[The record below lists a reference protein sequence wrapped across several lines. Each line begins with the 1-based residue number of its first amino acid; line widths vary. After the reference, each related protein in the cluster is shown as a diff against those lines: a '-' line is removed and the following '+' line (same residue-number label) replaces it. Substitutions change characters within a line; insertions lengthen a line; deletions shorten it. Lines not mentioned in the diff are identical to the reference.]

1 MCKRNVEEFKYF
13 YRNPNPNLGM
23 IVNLV
28 NENSYDDWKLS
39 FTAPQDTSYKG
50 GLFFLRIHFPQDYP
64 NEAPEIYFV
73 TPIYHLNINPC
84 APKEEGD
91 ESLGHVCISTLDWWK
106 PEYTIKEALFN
117 TYSLFYITNVDCAYG
132 IERAKEYKDN
142 KEIYEEKVK
151 YFTKKY
157 AKPTNSKNVRQAYE
171 RDKDWDFNL

>member
-1 MCKRNVEEFKYF
+1 MCKRNVEEYKNLN
-13 YRNPNPNLGM
+13 RNPIPNIGM
-23 IVNLV
+23 CVGLV
-28 NENSYDDWKLS
+28 DDNSYDDWKVF
-39 FTAPQDTSYKG
+39 FTAPHDTDYKG
-50 GLFFLRIHFPQDYP
+50 GLFFLRIHFPSDYP
-64 NEAPEIYFV
+64 NEAPEIYFI

-106 PEYTIKEALFN
+106 PEYTIKETLFN

-132 IERAKEYKDN
+132 IKRAKEYKDN

-157 AKPTNSKNVRQAYE
+157 AKPTNSKNSKQTFD